1 MSDREAALEA
11 FIQQRGVYG
20 KEQEADARQEIEGL
34 AGKKLDSKNFA
45 LIQAGLAI
53 LSADPSRGAF
63 AAIGEGA
70 AKGLMGYKGDLDKLE
85 EKRDKINGRIDRILE
100 LRRLESTA
108 DGKER
113 MALKNERSKLE
124 EQSLQDHREIAGNL
138 DKDKTALGT
147 TLFNAHIR
155 QREAALNR
163 TSRTTDSLALQRLN
177 LQALNGRRVLLQNQ
191 LKAARDQGE
200 DAEVSRLSAALADVD
215 AALAE
220 KSGAAPS
227 AAASGRVIDFN
238 SI

>member
-1 MSDREAALEA
+1 
-11 FIQQRGVYG
+11 
-20 KEQEADARQEIEGL
+20 
-34 AGKKLDSKNFA
+34 
-45 LIQAGLAI
+45 
-53 LSADPSRGAF
+53 
-63 AAIGEGA
+63 
-70 AKGLMGYKGDLDKLE
+70 
-85 EKRDKINGRIDRILE
+85 
-100 LRRLESTA
+100 
-108 DGKER
+108 
-113 MALKNERSKLE
+113 MALKNERTKLE
-124 EQSLQDHREIAGNL
+124 ELSLQDHRQIASNL

-147 TLFNAHIR
+147 TLFNAHLR

-163 TSRTTDSLALQRLN
+163 ASRTTDSLALQRLN

>member
-1 MSDREAALEA
+1 VSDREAALEA

-20 KEQEADARQEIEGL
+20 KEQEAEARQEIEGL

-85 EKRDKINGRIDRILE
+85 EKREKITGRIDRILE

-108 DGKER
+108 DGKDR
-113 MALKNERSKLE
+113 KALKNERSKLE
-124 EQSLQDHREIAGNL
+124 ELAIQDNREIMAGL
-138 DKDKTALGT
+138 DKDEANLGT
-147 TLFNAHIR
+147 ILLNAQLR

-163 TSRTTDSLALQRLN
+163 VSRTTDSLALQRLN

-220 KSGAAPS
+220 KSGAAPA